1 MKKYLVLFVLLLSTV
16 TICSFN
22 YKIETIENNSMIVSE
37 DYLKD
42 LIFDMIQIFVQ
53 NRGDIVVNE
62 KSNKF
67 DFLIKTGYISDGDV
81 ILINFTLYNKIKSRL
96 NDVSYT
102 IPIKSDFLHSIRVSL
117 NQLVSIE
124 PKIKKSTNDIPQKI
138 VNIQSQILKKS
149 NPEYRILFSIG
160 ASYGGMGFFTKS
172 QTYSYNFDIS
182 SPRNRW
188 RDSFAPFFRFEYA
201 NKFNLNFHGVFL
213 EMIVPIIFEYDRFFS
228 YSKTKAGYF
237 FGYREIFS
245 VYTGF
250 ENLFIIYN
258 KYSKYNELNV
268 NVFLLTFGLT
278 FDIDFIALDGRLLI
292 SGGFSLY
299 PPQLWNESLPLQG
312 VINIQVSN
320 DYNKYNYLFPVTPRF
335 GFTLFNKQKDLGL
348 SFQYGLIVM
357 DVNYDTNFY
366 LFNTNNDL
374 NIKYD
379 AGNETVFISDIK
391 IGIVYKKNVK

>member
-1 MKKYLVLFVLLLSTV
+1 MKKYLVFFVFLLTTSS
-16 TICSFN
+16 IFSFN
-22 YKIETIENNSMIVSE
+22 YKIELIENNSMSVSE

-42 LIFDMIQIFVQ
+42 LIFDMITIFFQ
-53 NRGDIVVNE
+53 NHGDSIVNE
-62 KSNKF
+62 KSNKY
-67 DFLIKTGYISDGDV
+67 DFLIKTGYISDGEI
-81 ILINFTLYNKIKSRL
+81 ILINFTLYNKAKIRL
-96 NDVSYT
+96 NDISFT
-102 IPIKSDFLHSIRVSL
+102 IPIKSDFLDSIRVSL
-117 NQLVSIE
+117 NHLISIE
-124 PKIKKSTNDIPQKI
+124 TKLKKSTNDIPQKI
-138 VNIQSQILKKS
+138 VNIQSQIIKKS
-149 NPEYRILFSIG
+149 NPEYRILFSMG
-160 ASYGGMGFFTKS
+160 ASYSGMGFLTKS

-182 SPRNRW
+182 SPKNRW

-237 FGYREIFS
+237 FGYRDIFS
-245 VYTGF
+245 VYTGV

-258 KYSKYNELNV
+258 KYSKYNEFNV

-299 PPQLWNESLPLQG
+299 PPQFWNGSQPLQG
-312 VINIQVSN
+312 VFNIQVSN
-320 DYNKYNYLFPVTPRF
+320 DYNTYNYLYPVTPRF

-366 LFNTNNDL
+366 VFNTNNEM
-374 NIKYD
+374 NIKFN

>member
-124 PKIKKSTNDIPQKI
+124 PKIKKSTNTIKLSKSTKTTKAMKKASFKYCEDYTTFNETFEKCKKQIDKI
-138 VNIQSQILKKS
+138 KK
-149 NPEYRILFSIG
+149 ERIFYIG
-160 ASYGGMGFFTKS
+160 ATS
-172 QTYSYNFDIS
+172 D
-182 SPRNRW
+182 P
-188 RDSFAPFFRFEYA
+188 
-201 NKFNLNFHGVFL
+201 NKRLIEHKTEKKMDMEVAHFL
-213 EMIVPIIFEYDRFFS
+213 
-228 YSKTKAGYF
+228 
-237 FGYREIFS
+237 
-245 VYTGF
+245 
-250 ENLFIIYN
+250 
-258 KYSKYNELNV
+258 
-268 NVFLLTFGLT
+268 
-278 FDIDFIALDGRLLI
+278 
-292 SGGFSLY
+292 SL
-299 PPQLWNESLPLQG
+299 
-312 VINIQVSN
+312 
-320 DYNKYNYLFPVTPRF
+320 
-335 GFTLFNKQKDLGL
+335 
-348 SFQYGLIVM
+348 
-357 DVNYDTNFY
+357 
-366 LFNTNNDL
+366 
-374 NIKYD
+374 
-379 AGNETVFISDIK
+379 
-391 IGIVYKKNVK
+391 